1 VGVRPLELVSLGV
14 QILTP
19 KGISHAGR
27 LVPMGHLAASVA
39 HEINQPIGAARNNA
53 HAALRFFLPGS
64 RPI

>member
-1 VGVRPLELVSLGV
+1 VGVRPLELVSFGV

-19 KGISHAGR
+19 KGDIACGPPS
-27 LVPMGHLAASVA
+27 PDGHLAASVA